1 MASTGLARGC
11 CMLGLRVWRDK
22 MNINLA
28 AFGLAVALIAS
39 GYEAA
44 ATEKDNDPL
53 WVAMIGAAGEWP
65 THDTFKNGPSLSIEF
80 DLIKDWLEVEVGS
93 AKLFRG
99 SNSEFETEIVFRKPF
114 TLSETAEVMVGL
126 GPMWSKAKDE
136 SWKVGTTFV
145 ADFMFWLSPEKKF
158 GWFLEPSYS
167 IINPGNER
175 SFAVSAGL
183 IIGFH

>member
-1 MASTGLARGC
+1 MEEGGE
-11 CMLGLRVWRDK
+11 
-22 MNINLA
+22 MNRNLVA
-28 AFGLAVALIAS
+28 AGLAVTLIAS
-39 GYEAA
+39 GQGVAA
-44 ATEKDNDPL
+44 AEKDNDPL

-65 THDTFKNGPSLSIEF
+65 THGNFQNGPSLAVEF
-80 DLIKDWLEVEVGS
+80 NVIKDWLEVEVGS

-99 SNSEFETEIVFRKPF
+99 SNSEFETEVVFRKPF
-114 TLSETAEVMVGL
+114 TLSETAEVMIGL

-145 ADFMFWLSPEKKF
+145 ADFMFWTSPERKY
-158 GWFLEPSYS
+158 GWFVEPSYS
-167 IINPGNER
+167 IVNPGNER

>member
-1 MASTGLARGC
+1 
-11 CMLGLRVWRDK
+11 
-22 MNINLA
+22 MNGNLA
-28 AFGLAVALIAS
+28 AIGLAATLITS
-39 GYEAA
+39 GHGAT

-65 THDTFKNGPSLSIEF
+65 THDTAKNGPSFSIEF
-80 DLIKDWLEVEVGS
+80 GVLKDWLEIEVGS

-99 SNSEFETEIVFRKPF
+99 SDTEFETEVVFRKPF
-114 TLSETAEVMVGL
+114 TFSETVEVMIGL

-145 ADFMFWLSPEKKF
+145 ADFMFWSSPEKKF
-158 GWFLEPSYS
+158 GWFLEPSFS
-167 IINPGNER
+167 IVNPGNER